1 MMGDF
6 VKKINGQT
14 IRTVE
19 AFQRVYIL
27 SEGELTLQIIR
38 EETPLEIKIKI

>member
-1 MMGDF
+1 VRIAPNSPFIKEMMMGDF

-27 SEGELTLQIIR
+27 SEGELTL
-38 EETPLEIKIKI
+38 